1 MCVWESR
8 ARHGTHP
15 KYTIYFV
22 APHPGSVE
30 AQRLIK
36 RLRALPNKKRCGLG
50 CQCRRRE
57 KAWDGVGTG
66 SASQRHAVALCRV
79 KKVAKRC
86 GPRGVVREAREGMW
100 IGVGT
105 GGRPTSGGVGVGGGG
120 TPGCVKL
127 RLWAEHLKHFS
138 HFCETARVKVQRLIK
153 RYRSLP
159 SRKDRAYKT
168 AGEVRAGGDWAVGAM
183 RAAHKK
189 HMLLNAGREVL
200 AARPYKDMCGGR
212 GAVQGAAHAREEPDS
227 WLRGLRSGG
236 EGGGARAQRTVNM
249 SSMLVTLDV
258 SKLSCRLNETAP

>member
-1 MCVWESR
+1 MGRGRDRVGQPAACS
-8 ARHGTHP
+8 G
-15 KYTIYFV
+15 
-22 APHPGSVE
+22 
-30 AQRLIK
+30 
-36 RLRALPNKKRCGLG
+36 ALPSQKSCQKMRAAG
-50 CQCRRRE
+50 CRAGGERGHVDRGR
-57 KAWDGVGTG
+57 DRG
-66 SASQRHAVALCRV
+66 SAH
-79 KKVAKRC
+79 KR
-86 GPRGVVREAREGMW
+86 
-100 IGVGT
+100 
-105 GGRPTSGGVGVGGGG
+105 GGGGGGGG

-127 RLWAEHLKHFS
+127 RLWAEHRKHFS